1 MNNNFEAIKSLVSLL
16 VKKAGFDINSNYS
29 EEELAK
35 TKESIKKLQ
44 SEKEGSNNQKTL
56 SKIIDALK
64 LRQAN
69 WENNAEIVGKS
80 LLNAYKEGK
89 EYTSVKARIELLGN
103 LASKGTENLSAGNLY
118 TRLNELESKY
128 NELNDKIN
136 TYEYKNTEEREMDE
150 KYKAYLDNKI
160 DSLNAELKT
169 VNKELIGEF
178 VSKKADNTLE
188 TYIRDENKAW
198 TEDIDGETR
207 VYLVKDKSGNIALFF
222 SLKCGLLVGE
232 NLEEKLS
239 DEYQEFV
246 ETVIDVKRAKNE
258 NGIRN
263 MYEAGMSLYGDEVDH
278 LFEIAE
284 RRLDSKTQSIDIGQ
298 SENTINVPNCI
309 SAIELRHLCKNEKYV
324 MPEEIDI
331 PLGFGVFWE
340 IIVPHILKISELVGC
355 KYVYLFA
362 ADNSEVPK
370 TDVQMENTIKYSKDY
385 DMGLE
390 EDILDEETSSEEDV
404 KKLVSYYINNLK
416 FRPVS
421 KYTILK
427 PHFERTCYTLIQDV
441 EDLQHKR
448 ESIWYSHDQ
457 DNEMGLNAE

>member
-169 VNKELIGEF
+169 VNKELDELREVELKDVNIVNKIKDYIDKLDKDLTRIDRVLNEGVNTDISFE
-178 VSKKADNTLE
+178 VYERLENAKNDLESKQERNKDTLE
-188 TYIRDENKAW
+188 KAEKMLENVRNNRTNNNNKKEILLDELDKCTTKMNNVSNKLKEDNYVNTTERIMDINEKEKIRLEIDYLKNKKDVIYVDASKVKEELIKEW
-198 TEDIDGETR
+198 SNTKINVDKQEVVNNDFKESDTFTEKNVDKEVVINSEKEIPSEVTEETKEI
-207 VYLVKDKSGNIALFF
+207 VPEVIKAEPVK
-222 SLKCGLLVGE
+222 SLEEFLGKEELA
-232 NLEEKLS
+232 LEEKPVK
-239 DEYQEFV
+239 E
-246 ETVIDVKRAKNE
+246 ETKEVIKEEVKTEEKKNK
-258 NGIRN
+258 R
-263 MYEAGMSLYGDEVDH
+263 
-278 LFEIAE
+278 
-284 RRLDSKTQSIDIGQ
+284 
-298 SENTINVPNCI
+298 
-309 SAIELRHLCKNEKYV
+309 IEL
-324 MPEEIDI
+324 D
-331 PLGFGVFWE
+331 W
-340 IIVPHILKISELVGC
+340 
-355 KYVYLFA
+355 
-362 ADNSEVPK
+362 
-370 TDVQMENTIKYSKDY
+370 
-385 DMGLE
+385 
-390 EDILDEETSSEEDV
+390 
-404 KKLVSYYINNLK
+404 
-416 FRPVS
+416 
-421 KYTILK
+421 
-427 PHFERTCYTLIQDV
+427 
-441 EDLQHKR
+441 
-448 ESIWYSHDQ
+448 
-457 DNEMGLNAE
+457 

>member
-169 VNKELIGEF
+169 VNKELDELREVELKDVNIVNKIKDYIDKLDKDLTRIDRVLNEGVNTDISFE
-178 VSKKADNTLE
+178 VYERLENAKNDLESKQERNKDTLE
-188 TYIRDENKAW
+188 KAEKMLENVRNNRTNNNNKKEILLDELDKCTTKMNNVSNKLKEDNYVNTTERIMDINEKEKIRLEIDYLKNKKDVIYVDAGKVKEELIKEW
-198 TEDIDGETR
+198 SNTKINVDKQEVVNNDFKESDTFTEKNVDNDVVINTEEETPSE
-207 VYLVKDKSGNIALFF
+207 VIEEPKEIVPQVTKTEPVK
-222 SLKCGLLVGE
+222 SLEEILEKEELA
-232 NLEEKLS
+232 LEEKPVK
-239 DEYQEFV
+239 E
-246 ETVIDVKRAKNE
+246 ETKEVIKEEVKTEEKKNK
-258 NGIRN
+258 R
-263 MYEAGMSLYGDEVDH
+263 
-278 LFEIAE
+278 
-284 RRLDSKTQSIDIGQ
+284 
-298 SENTINVPNCI
+298 
-309 SAIELRHLCKNEKYV
+309 IEL
-324 MPEEIDI
+324 D
-331 PLGFGVFWE
+331 W
-340 IIVPHILKISELVGC
+340 
-355 KYVYLFA
+355 
-362 ADNSEVPK
+362 
-370 TDVQMENTIKYSKDY
+370 
-385 DMGLE
+385 
-390 EDILDEETSSEEDV
+390 
-404 KKLVSYYINNLK
+404 
-416 FRPVS
+416 
-421 KYTILK
+421 
-427 PHFERTCYTLIQDV
+427 
-441 EDLQHKR
+441 
-448 ESIWYSHDQ
+448 
-457 DNEMGLNAE
+457 